1 MQLLGDKC
9 DTPSFSDLR
18 TAVPESVPALRRA
31 LVEYARAAGADREQ
45 CEAVRLAISEA
56 VTNVV
61 LHAYGDLAGPVHVA
75 ASIAGAEMWV
85 IVADDG
91 RGINAPS
98 RSPGLGQGL
107 ALIGAVSD
115 SIAILRRP
123 SGGTELRLRFALRR
137 RRTDRGRHLR
147 VVPHQADVAYHAA

>member
-1 MQLLGDKC
+1 MQSAGDKLEAS
-9 DTPSFSDLR
+9 SFSDVR
-18 TAVPESVPALRRA
+18 SAVAEAVPALRRA
-31 LVEYARAAGADREQ
+31 VVEFARAAGADHDQ
-45 CEAVRLAISEA
+45 CEAVRLAMSEA

-61 LHAYGDLAGPVHVA
+61 LHAYGDLVGPVHVA

-98 RSPGLGQGL
+98 RRPGLGQGL

-115 SIAILRRP
+115 SIAILRRS
-123 SGGTELRLRFALRR
+123 SGGTELRLRFALRSR
-137 RRTDRGRHLR
+137 RARAKRHLR
-147 VVPHQADVAYHAA
+147 VVPSTPQFADFVA